1 MAFQIYRSAAADQ
14 GDFGRA
20 GAYIQQGIN
29 FNDVKSEGA
38 ARNLLDIA
46 KTDFIARANIAKQ
59 ALGELGATKRD
70 QMLLAYQKD
79 RDDNYLDFRE
89 QELAQI
95 KKNNKMTALLNMLG
109 GGGMQAADAL
119 QLQKNN
125 FFADPRQE
133 MLTQTDFAQ
142 GLANRNRNRLNS
154 TDAALNT
161 ALQGL
166 GMSATGGA
174 TPVVLEVKNPA
185 TPPPKLEGAQSKS
198 AIEQIR
204 QLVNSL
210 GRK

>member
-1 MAFQIYRSAAADQ
+1 MAFQIYRSAAADP

-79 RDDNYLDFRE
+79 RDDNFLDFQE

-95 KKNNKMTALLNMLG
+95 KKNNKMKALLNMLG

-119 QLQKNN
+119 QIQKNN
-125 FFADPRQE
+125 FFTDPRQE
-133 MLTQTDFAQ
+133 MLRQADFAQ
-142 GLANRNRNRLNS
+142 GLASKNRNRLNS

-161 ALQGL
+161 ALQGI

-185 TPPPKLEGAQSKS
+185 TPPPKLEGAKPKS
-198 AIEQIR
+198 AIEQVR
-204 QLVNSL
+204 QLVNSI
-210 GRK
+210 GAK